1 MDIVSRTIAFS
12 ALLVTLLVINL
23 SVTESTSITL
33 EDNGYSGIVVAIS
46 EDELLPS
53 DDGTEY
59 IKTLQVLFNFN
70 VLLYFKKIFTTLK

>member
-33 EDNGYSGIVVAIS
+33 QDNGYSGIVVAIS
-46 EDELLPS
+46 EDEPLPS
-53 DDGTEY
+53 DGGAQF
-59 IKTLQVLFNFN
+59 INTLQVIFNFTG
-70 VLLYFKKIFTTLK
+70 LHFLKYI